1 MPEHPLDAASRFGPA
16 PTPEKVMH
24 NNSTGDS
31 VTKARQEHRRLSTKS
46 TQKWMDA
53 AERGEMMRIKQLLE
67 DGQDINQVCQPSGS
81 SALYV
86 ASRTNNLR
94 LAEMLLE
101 AGAEPGVLTDD
112 LVSPCWIAISRGFDE
127 MVKLL
132 LEPRWNANLVEQ
144 IKSETTES
152 LMQLE
157 NCGVQQTHYDLAVT
171 RRFWKCVYHIESAIG
186 VLPSATRIPEV
197 LFEPPSGWAMGLTP
211 AEPGQ
216 RPDMPMQFFYWEAFT
231 KNGCR
236 EKPPPGSKKLVYK
249 GQGIFEQESVVGE
262 DGGRAP

>member
-1 MPEHPLDAASRFGPA
+1 MEPPRHPLDAGSRFGPA

-24 NNSTGDS
+24 NNLTGDS
-31 VTKARQEHRRLSTKS
+31 VTKARQEHRRLSAKS
-46 TQKWMDA
+46 SQKWMDA
-53 AERGEMMRIKQLLE
+53 AERAEMMRIKQLLE

-144 IKSETTES
+144 IKSEAAEL

-157 NCGVQQTHYDLAVT
+157 NCRCGDRH
-171 RRFWKCVYHIESAIG
+171 W
-186 VLPSATRIPEV
+186 
-197 LFEPPSGWAMGLTP
+197 
-211 AEPGQ
+211 
-216 RPDMPMQFFYWEAFT
+216 
-231 KNGCR
+231 
-236 EKPPPGSKKLVYK
+236 
-249 GQGIFEQESVVGE
+249 
-262 DGGRAP
+262 